1 MYTQILE
8 HRTATVEHS
17 VPWGNSEVVQQRRGD
32 GVLAFCPAKP
42 QPHVRWP
49 APGSESRGL
58 LVDAAA
64 TSSGPGMIALAF
76 RWQTPLPGQPG
87 GGGSVCLL
95 RLDVAPSALRLQLL
109 AKLPL
114 DMPPAAISLRTDR
127 DEGQMA
133 SVSYGGLEGGPL
145 PLACCVL
152 AIGFEEGGVEVS
164 LIRRIGTSMTGVL

>member
-1 MYTQILE
+1 
-8 HRTATVEHS
+8 
-17 VPWGNSEVVQQRRGD
+17 
-32 GVLAFCPAKP
+32 
-42 QPHVRWP
+42 
-49 APGSESRGL
+49 
-58 LVDAAA
+58 
-64 TSSGPGMIALAF
+64 MIALAF

-133 SVSYGGLEGGPL
+133 SASLLEVLYGGLEGGPL